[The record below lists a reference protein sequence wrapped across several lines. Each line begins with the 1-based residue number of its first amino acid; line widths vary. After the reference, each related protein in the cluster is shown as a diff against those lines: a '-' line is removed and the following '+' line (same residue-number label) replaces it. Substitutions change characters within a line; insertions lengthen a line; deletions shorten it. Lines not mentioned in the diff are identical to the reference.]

1 MNELKPIP
9 EEWLTLL
16 NDEQKELYMAES
28 EKTLSDMKPKQIRKS
43 SVEPSLLAKV
53 KELPTA
59 EELGVNNEQEEE
71 EAE

>member
-1 MNELKPIP
+1 ME
-9 EEWLTLL
+9 
-16 NDEQKELYMAES
+16 ES

-59 EELGVNNEQEEE
+59 EELGVNNEREEE